1 MTFKQHGLLAG
12 CEAEYYKNVIA
23 FHYAENVKSVKFRQA
38 TNMGMK
44 KEKKKKQTRKEC
56 VELKKWQVFIESLVA
71 PALMSSVLARK
82 TPNCRFVHIVTIF
95 CAFLFFFKRP
105 HNRSRL

>member
-23 FHYAENVKSVKFRQA
+23 FHYAEYVKSVKFRQA

-44 KEKKKKQTRKEC
+44 KEKKKTN
-56 VELKKWQVFIESLVA
+56 KKRV
-71 PALMSSVLARK
+71 RR
-82 TPNCRFVHIVTIF
+82 T
-95 CAFLFFFKRP
+95 
-105 HNRSRL
+105 